1 MHMLKDLLSYDF
13 FFVFFFLIIIIIF
26 GVFYIT

>member
-13 FFVFFFLIIIIIF
+13 FFVFFLIFIIIF